1 MKERYIL
8 SDLCKRFISY
18 SLCLRVKKDQ
28 NQNNFHLDLSEDE
41 IRVLI
46 DLIDKRLE
54 DLENEEGGRCENNYI
69 QISL

>member
-8 SDLCKRFISY
+8 FDLYKRFISY

-41 IRVLI
+41 IRILI
-46 DLIDKRLE
+46 NLIDKRLE
-54 DLENEEGGRCENNYI
+54 VLEDEEENI
-69 QISL
+69 

>member
-54 DLENEEGGRCENNYI
+54 DLENEEGERRENN
-69 QISL
+69 